1 MLVPRILNRSSHKKV
16 LKMNSNLPKP
26 SAITLSIEDLVRIVR
41 AGKVRIPNFQR
52 AFKWQ
57 RKDVERL
64 LDSIVKGFPIG
75 SFLFWEKPA
84 RQESITIGK
93 ITINAPQTDA
103 AYWVVDGQQRLTSLA
118 NVVANDPENRF
129 QFSYNFEDKRFVETN
144 RNKQYV
150 EIPVPDIFDLQ
161 RLIRWITD
169 RPEMSKYLDDA
180 SAIAKSIR
188 EYMIPA
194 YVVQTADESVLRDIF
209 DRMNNYGKRLTRA
222 EVFTALHETKSEEQQ
237 SFSRIAEEIEAELG
251 FGRIDDDTIMMAV
264 LARRS
269 ASLNRDI
276 RQEFSPNKKFDFEES
291 EVDFYQNGKLALGL
305 AIQFLQREAD
315 VPHFGFLA
323 YRYQLI
329 VLSRFF
335 GHFPNPLPRTLT
347 LLKRWYWRTTV
358 LGTEPLQGG
367 TQAPYKFA
375 VLIEAE
381 KESESI
387 MSMLALVQQTQKGFG
402 FSADRVRE
410 LDDFRATSASSRIV
424 LCALWANHPRRLSKG
439 LDSEE
444 LDAYTQDELT
454 AALSMQSTASSIVF
468 PLIKVKGEA
477 KNPGNVA
484 ILIGDDRQR
493 DLYENHI
500 SNPEQSQNT
509 DWLASHFL
517 EFSDFALTAE
527 NFLAVRKNRIVQ
539 ACKHFCIKRM
549 EPGFEDTPAL
559 STLIG
564 DNFDAVDDEDFMSDV
579 ESSDADE
586 PSSDGST
593 PTLAM
598 SYKQPIT

>member
-1 MLVPRILNRSSHKKV
+1 
-16 LKMNSNLPKP
+16 MNSNLPKP
-26 SAITLSIEDLVRIVR
+26 SATTLSIEDLVRIVR

-75 SFLFWEKPA
+75 SFLFWEKPGPA
-84 RQESITIGK
+84 ESITIGK
-93 ITINAPQTDA
+93 ITINAPQTDS

-118 NVVANDPENRF
+118 NVVADDPDSRF
-129 QFSYNFEDKRFVETN
+129 QFSYNFADNRFVETTRHN
-144 RNKQYV
+144 QHV

-161 RLIRWITD
+161 RLFRWITA
-169 RPEMSKYLDDA
+169 RPEMSQYLDDA

-194 YVVQTADESVLRDIF
+194 YVVQTTDESVLRDIF

-222 EVFTALHETKSEEQQ
+222 EVFTALHETKSEVPQ
-237 SFSRIAEEIEAELG
+237 SFSRIAEEIEAELS
-251 FGRIDDDTIMMAV
+251 FGRIDDDTVMMAV

-276 RQEFSPNKKFDFEES
+276 RQEFSSKRKFDFNES

-329 VLSRFF
+329 VLCRFF
-335 GHFPNPLPRTLT
+335 GHFRDPLPRTLT

-375 VLIEAE
+375 LLIQPG
-381 KESESI
+381 KESDSI
-387 MSMLALVQQTQKGFG
+387 ESMLALVRETQKGFG

-424 LCALWANHPRRLSKG
+424 LCALWANRPRRL
-439 LDSEE
+439 SEE
-444 LDAYTQDELT
+444 LDAYTQDDLT
-454 AALSMQSTASSIVF
+454 AALGVQSTASSIVF
-468 PLIKVKGEA
+468 PLIKGEA

-500 SNPEQSQNT
+500 SNLQQSQNT

-517 EFSDFALTAE
+517 EQGDSALSAQDFLTT
-527 NFLAVRKNRIVQ
+527 RKDRIVQ
-539 ACKHFCIKRM
+539 ACKDFCIKRM
-549 EPGFEDTPAL
+549 EPSFEDTPAL

-564 DNFDAVDDEDFMSDV
+564 DNFDAVDDEDFMPDV
-579 ESSDADE
+579 ESSDEYE
-586 PSSDGST
+586 PLTDRPTQTIVLSD
-593 PTLAM
+593 
-598 SYKQPIT
+598 KHPIT

>member
-1 MLVPRILNRSSHKKV
+1 
-16 LKMNSNLPKP
+16 MNPNLPKP

-57 RKDVERL
+57 RKDVKSL

-75 SFLFWEKPA
+75 SFLFWEKRAPH
-84 RQESITIGK
+84 ELITIGK
-93 ITINAPQTDA
+93 IIIDAPQTDA

-118 NVVANDPENRF
+118 NVVANDPDSRF
-129 QFSYNFEDKRFVETN
+129 QFSYNFEVKRFVETTRHN
-144 RNKQYV
+144 QDV

-161 RLIRWITD
+161 RLFRWITA
-169 RPEMSKYLDDA
+169 RPEMSQYLDDA

-194 YVVQTADESVLRDIF
+194 YVVQTTDESVLRDIF

-222 EVFTALHETKSEEQQ
+222 EVFTALHETKSELPQ

-251 FGRIDDDTIMMAV
+251 FGRIDDDTVMMAV

-276 RQEFSPNKKFDFEES
+276 RQEFSPS
-291 EVDFYQNGKLALGL
+291 EVDFYQNGKRALGL

-329 VLSRFF
+329 VLCRFF
-335 GHFPNPLPRTLT
+335 GHFPDPLPRTLT

-375 VLIEAE
+375 VLIEAG

-387 MSMLALVQQTQKGFG
+387 KSMLELVRETQKGFG

-424 LCALWANHPRRLSKG
+424 LCALWANRPRRL
-439 LDSEE
+439 SEE
-444 LDAYTQDELT
+444 LDAYTQDDLT
-454 AALSMQSTASSIVF
+454 AALGVQSTASSIVF
-468 PLIKVKGEA
+468 PVIKGEA

-500 SNPEQSQNT
+500 SNLQQSQNK

-517 EFSDFALTAE
+517 EQGDSALSTQDFLTT
-527 NFLAVRKNRIVQ
+527 RKNRIVQ
-539 ACKHFCIKRM
+539 ACKDFCIKRM
-549 EPGFEDTPAL
+549 EPSFEDTPAL
-559 STLIG
+559 ATLIG

-579 ESSDADE
+579 ESNDEYEPLTDRPTQTIVLSD
-586 PSSDGST
+586 
-593 PTLAM
+593 
-598 SYKQPIT
+598 KHPIT